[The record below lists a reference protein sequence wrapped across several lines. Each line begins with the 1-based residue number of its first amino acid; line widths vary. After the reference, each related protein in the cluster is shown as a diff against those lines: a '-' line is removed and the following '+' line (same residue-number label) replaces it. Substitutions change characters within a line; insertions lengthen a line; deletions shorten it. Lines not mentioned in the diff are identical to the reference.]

1 MFGTPVLLRTIS
13 RFDIPQLARTVGQ
26 GRTREAKTKVS
37 LGTFQRQWA
46 VFLFWLV
53 LLSMS
58 WVSRSE
64 WYFLHGVYCDK
75 VWESVTLI
83 QVLVLIQPP

>member
-1 MFGTPVLLRTIS
+1 
-13 RFDIPQLARTVGQ
+13 
-26 GRTREAKTKVS
+26 
-37 LGTFQRQWA
+37 
-46 VFLFWLV
+46 
-53 LLSMS
+53 MS

-64 WYFLHGVYCDK
+64 WYFLHGVYCGK